1 MSTVTDNLPPSSEK
15 PHCIPTGHAWE
26 GGWELARDLRVEIRT
41 TSEETL
47 AVTLLTE
54 EEYGAGTSLEEAVQ
68 DLLTSLSDYRE
79 CLEEREARLGAPA
92 AADLARLRKVIRRCS
107 SHRDIIR

>member
-1 MSTVTDNLPPSSEK
+1 MSTVTDNLPPSSEE
-15 PHCIPTGHAWE
+15 PHCIPAGRTWE
-26 GGWELARDLRVEIRT
+26 GDWELARDLWVEIRT

-47 AVTLLTE
+47 AVTRLTE

-79 CLEEREARLGAPA
+79 CLEEREERLGATA
-92 AADLARLRKVIRRCS
+92 AADLWKLREVIRRRS
-107 SHRDIIR
+107 PRQDIR